1 MAVRLVID
9 SASDIEYSMAME
21 KGWVFL
27 PITVSFGEEQLKDGI
42 DINASSFYDRLI
54 ESDVMPV
61 TSQITPYVYQQ
72 TFDKIIESGDT
83 PIVITLSSKLS
94 GTYQSACVAAEN
106 AAAKV
111 YVIDSLNAALG
122 EALIVEYADRLVRQG
137 LSPEEIVEKV
147 EEKKEKI
154 RLLALLDTLEYL
166 KKGGRISS
174 AVAFAGALLSIK
186 PVIAVEDGEVKLV
199 GKARGSKNGN
209 NLLAEMIRNCGGIDY
224 SMPYTLAYSG
234 NSDALLK
241 KYLEDSKHLWA
252 EDADKMP
259 VMRIGATIGTHVGP
273 GAIGVA
279 FFVK

>member
-122 EALIVEYADRLVRQG
+122 ESLIVEYADRLVRQG

>member
-9 SASDIEYSMAME
+9 SASDIEYSRAME

-27 PITVSFGEEQLKDGI
+27 PITVSFGDEQLKDGI

-106 AAAKV
+106 ASARV

-147 EEKKEKI
+147 EEKKGKI
-154 RLLALLDTLEYL
+154 HLLALLDTLEYL

-209 NLLAEMIRNCGGIDY
+209 NLLAEMIRSCGQIDY
-224 SMPYTLAYSG
+224 DMPYTLAYSG

-241 KYLEDSKHLWA
+241 KYVEDSKHLWA
-252 EDADKMP
+252 EDADKMS

>member
-147 EEKKEKI
+147 EEKKGKI
-154 RLLALLDTLEYL
+154 HLLALLDTLEYL

>member
-9 SASDIEYSMAME
+9 SASDIEYSRAME

-27 PITVSFGEEQLKDGI
+27 PITVSFGDEQLKDGI

-106 AAAKV
+106 ASAKV

-122 EALIVEYADRLVRQG
+122 ESLIVEYADRLVRQG

-147 EEKKEKI
+147 EEKREKI
-154 RLLALLDTLEYL
+154 HLLALLDTLEYL

-209 NLLAEMIRNCGGIDY
+209 NLLAEMIRNCGQIDY
-224 SMPYTLAYSG
+224 DMPYTLAYSG

>member
-106 AAAKV
+106 ASAKV

-122 EALIVEYADRLVRQG
+122 EALIVE
-137 LSPEEIVEKV
+137 
-147 EEKKEKI
+147 
-154 RLLALLDTLEYL
+154 
-166 KKGGRISS
+166 
-174 AVAFAGALLSIK
+174 
-186 PVIAVEDGEVKLV
+186 
-199 GKARGSKNGN
+199 
-209 NLLAEMIRNCGGIDY
+209 
-224 SMPYTLAYSG
+224 
-234 NSDALLK
+234 
-241 KYLEDSKHLWA
+241 
-252 EDADKMP
+252 
-259 VMRIGATIGTHVGP
+259 
-273 GAIGVA
+273 
-279 FFVK
+279 

>member
-9 SASDIEYSMAME
+9 SASDIEYSRAME

-27 PITVSFGEEQLKDGI
+27 PITVSFGDEQLKDGI

-106 AAAKV
+106 ASARV

-122 EALIVEYADRLVRQG
+122 ESLIVEYADRLVRQG

-147 EEKKEKI
+147 EEKKGKI
-154 RLLALLDTLEYL
+154 HLLALLDTLEYL

>member
-9 SASDIEYSMAME
+9 SASDIEYSRAME

-27 PITVSFGEEQLKDGI
+27 PITVSFGDEQLKDGI

-106 AAAKV
+106 ASAKV

-122 EALIVEYADRLVRQG
+122 ESLIVEYADRLVRQG

-147 EEKKEKI
+147 EEKKGKI
-154 RLLALLDTLEYL
+154 HLLALLDTLEYL

-209 NLLAEMIRNCGGIDY
+209 NLLAEMIRNCGQIDY
-224 SMPYTLAYSG
+224 DMPYTLAYSG

-259 VMRIGATIGTHVGP
+259 VIRIGATIGTHVGP

>member
-9 SASDIEYSMAME
+9 SASDIEFSRAME

-27 PITVSFGEEQLKDGI
+27 PITVSFGDEQLKDGI

-106 AAAKV
+106 ASAKV

-122 EALIVEYADRLVRQG
+122 ESLIVEYADRLVRQG

>member
-9 SASDIEYSMAME
+9 SASDIEFSRAME

-27 PITVSFGEEQLKDGI
+27 PITVSFGDEQLKDGI

-106 AAAKV
+106 ASARV

-122 EALIVEYADRLVRQG
+122 ESLIVEYADRLVRQG

-147 EEKKEKI
+147 EEKKGKI
-154 RLLALLDTLEYL
+154 HLLALLDTLEYL

-209 NLLAEMIRNCGGIDY
+209 NLLAEMIRNCGQIDY
-224 SMPYTLAYSG
+224 DMPYTLAYSG

>member
-106 AAAKV
+106 ASAKV

-147 EEKKEKI
+147 EEKKGKI
-154 RLLALLDTLEYL
+154 HLLALLDTLEYL

-209 NLLAEMIRNCGGIDY
+209 NLLAEMIRNCGQIDY
-224 SMPYTLAYSG
+224 DMPYTLAYSG

-241 KYLEDSKHLWA
+241 KYVEDSKHLWA
-252 EDADKMP
+252 EDADKMS

>member
-122 EALIVEYADRLVRQG
+122 ETLIVEYADRLVRQG

-147 EEKKEKI
+147 EEKKGKI
-154 RLLALLDTLEYL
+154 HLLALLDTLEYL

-209 NLLAEMIRNCGGIDY
+209 NLLAEMIRSCGQIDY
-224 SMPYTLAYSG
+224 DMPYTLAYSG

-241 KYLEDSKHLWA
+241 KYVEDSKHLWA

>member
-9 SASDIEYSMAME
+9 SASDIEYSRAME

-27 PITVSFGEEQLKDGI
+27 PITVSFGDEQLKDGI

-54 ESDVMPV
+54 ESDIMPV

-106 AAAKV
+106 ASAKV

-122 EALIVEYADRLVRQG
+122 ESLIVEYADRLVRQG

-147 EEKKEKI
+147 EEKKGKI
-154 RLLALLDTLEYL
+154 HLLALLDTLEYL

>member
-9 SASDIEYSMAME
+9 SASDIEYSRAME
-21 KGWVFL
+21 KGWGFL
-27 PITVSFGEEQLKDGI
+27 PITVSFGDEQLKDGI

-106 AAAKV
+106 ASARV

-147 EEKKEKI
+147 EEKKGKI
-154 RLLALLDTLEYL
+154 HLLALLDTLEYL

-209 NLLAEMIRNCGGIDY
+209 NLLAEMIRSCGQIDY
-224 SMPYTLAYSG
+224 DMPYTLAYSG

-241 KYLEDSKHLWA
+241 KYVEDSKHLWA

>member
-9 SASDIEYSMAME
+9 SASDIEYSRAME

-27 PITVSFGEEQLKDGI
+27 PITVSFGDEQLKDGI

-106 AAAKV
+106 ASAKV

-122 EALIVEYADRLVRQG
+122 ESLIVEYADRLVRQG

-154 RLLALLDTLEYL
+154 HLLALLDTLEYL

>member
-9 SASDIEYSMAME
+9 SASDIEYSRAME

-27 PITVSFGEEQLKDGI
+27 PITVSFGDEQLKDGI

-106 AAAKV
+106 ASAKV

-122 EALIVEYADRLVRQG
+122 ESLIVEYADRLVRQG

-147 EEKKEKI
+147 EEKREKI
-154 RLLALLDTLEYL
+154 HLLALLDTLEYL

>member
-9 SASDIEYSMAME
+9 SASDIEYSRAME
-21 KGWVFL
+21 KGWGFL
-27 PITVSFGEEQLKDGI
+27 PITVSFGDEQLKDGI

-106 AAAKV
+106 ASAKV

-147 EEKKEKI
+147 EEKKGKI
-154 RLLALLDTLEYL
+154 HLLALLDTLEYL

-209 NLLAEMIRNCGGIDY
+209 NLLAEMIRSCGQIDY
-224 SMPYTLAYSG
+224 DMPYTLAYSG

-241 KYLEDSKHLWA
+241 KYVEDSKHLWA

>member
-9 SASDIEYSMAME
+9 SASDIEYSRAME

-27 PITVSFGEEQLKDGI
+27 PITVSFGDEQLKDGI

-54 ESDVMPV
+54 ESDIMPV

-106 AAAKV
+106 ASAKV

-122 EALIVEYADRLVRQG
+122 ESLIVEYADRLVRQG

-147 EEKKEKI
+147 EEKKKKI
-154 RLLALLDTLEYL
+154 HLLALLDTLEYL

>member
-1 MAVRLVID
+1 D

-147 EEKKEKI
+147 EEKKGKI
-154 RLLALLDTLEYL
+154 HLLALLDTLEYL

-174 AVAFAGALLSIK
+174 AVAFAGALL
-186 PVIAVEDGEVKLV
+186 
-199 GKARGSKNGN
+199 
-209 NLLAEMIRNCGGIDY
+209 
-224 SMPYTLAYSG
+224 
-234 NSDALLK
+234 
-241 KYLEDSKHLWA
+241 
-252 EDADKMP
+252 
-259 VMRIGATIGTHVGP
+259 
-273 GAIGVA
+273 
-279 FFVK
+279 

>member
-106 AAAKV
+106 ASAKV

-122 EALIVEYADRLVRQG
+122 ESLIVEYADRLVRQG

-209 NLLAEMIRNCGGIDY
+209 NLLAEMIRSCGQIDY
-224 SMPYTLAYSG
+224 DMPYTLAYSG

-241 KYLEDSKHLWA
+241 KYVEDSKHLWA